1 MLNQFVMVGRL
12 LKIYDTG
19 VITILLSVEDH
30 EYEIYILKECMP
42 ALLKAGEGALVG
54 VKGKVV
60 IDTDLELKL
69 FAGAVSILQQ

>member
-1 MLNQFVMVGRL
+1 MLNQFVMVGKL
-12 LKIYDTG
+12 LKIYDIG
-19 VITILLSVEDH
+19 VKTILLSVEDQ
-30 EYEIYILKECMP
+30 EYEIYVLKECLP
-42 ALLKAGEGALVG
+42 ALLKAGEGALIG